1 MIFDLD
7 ILVEKL
13 AALEKLLAEY
23 GGLTN
28 RLTAVDI
35 EVIDEAR
42 VIFDEREKLITQMKV
57 IEPQV
62 AELISRQEPD
72 TIAVIQKMMAGE
84 TVMARFSKDEKVLQ
98 SKIISLLSVQNAVVK
113 AENDIRALFKSK
125 YDEVREELGKLNAE
139 KKRINFYQNVAGEEK
154 KGTKFDTQ
162 N

>member
-1 MIFDLD
+1 
-7 ILVEKL
+7 
-13 AALEKLLAEY
+13 LEKLLAEY

>member
-1 MIFDLD
+1 M
-7 ILVEKL
+7 
-13 AALEKLLAEY
+13 EKLLAEY